1 MDWLAISLL
10 AFVSLV
16 LGAAAGWSLRAGID
30 RRDEN
35 TAMNALITDLHLKR
49 PLAPI
54 EPQLID
60 GAGDQERCRAT
71 VLDARDR
78 IIETLSHLRSG
89 SANTEVLMRMSA
101 ACTRYL
107 RDSSR
112 TPERYQ
118 FALMELR
125 ETMVDGVKLLSD
137 ARWRVRYRSP
147 GERPAAER
155 GRPKQDRLK
164 PGRSKQGR
172 AWLRPSR

>member
-1 MDWLAISLL
+1 MDWLAVSLL
-10 AFVSLV
+10 ALALLI
-16 LGAAAGWSLRAGID
+16 LGAGVGWSIRAGID

-35 TAMNALITDLHLKR
+35 AALNALITDLHLKR

-54 EPQLID
+54 DPRVID

-71 VLDARDR
+71 VLDARER
-78 IIETLSHLRSG
+78 MIETLSHLRSG

-112 TPERYQ
+112 APERYQ

-125 ETMVDGVKLLSD
+125 ETMVDGVTLLSD
-137 ARWRVRYRSP
+137 ARWRVPYRAP
-147 GERPAAER
+147 GERPTA
-155 GRPKQDRLK
+155 K
-164 PGRSKQGR
+164 PGRT
-172 AWLRPSR
+172 PSRRLSRTLRSR